1 VAIPRG
7 PHDRY
12 WPRDA
17 PIRWGSLAR
26 RLLLWGVVVASG
38 FAHLALAMM
47 CITAIESG
55 TVSGGGAWLLAG
67 AWIGLA
73 AFAVWNWWFFRWRI
87 VLAPI
92 GVAAVLWVLTTWS
105 GQVSA

>member
-1 VAIPRG
+1 MTVPRG

-17 PIRWGSLAR
+17 PIRWGSFAF
-26 RLLLWGVVVASG
+26 RLVRWGVVLASG
-38 FAHLALAMM
+38 LAHLALAIV

-55 TVSGGGAWLLAG
+55 TVTGIGAWILAA

-73 AFAVWNWWFFRWRI
+73 AFAVWNWWYFRWRI
-87 VLAPI
+87 ALAPV
-92 GVAAVLWVLTTWS
+92 GVAALLWILTNWS
-105 GQVSA
+105 G